1 MFDFKIIL
9 KNVFFKSIASRYGTS
24 VCLMQKC
31 KINDIKKLPNY
42 SNGWKGSLRSQNE
55 NCPARYVLT
64 PGLTFKKITIFPSV
78 PPGRSQSQT
87 HPEHTVRTRL
97 ISPSLNVWKNISKI
111 NTRTFSGSF
120 IIPCCNI
127 TGIAF
132 YDSYLAPT
140 HKHGTKPDP
149 RRALLART
157 WVCLFRQWPIRKR
170 TRWCPPQMQGSATEY
185 RDQARQSRDLSS
197 PQSTSWGQK

>member
-1 MFDFKIIL
+1 M
-9 KNVFFKSIASRYGTS
+9 VQAWA
-24 VCLMQKC
+24 MQKC
-31 KINDIKKLPNY
+31 KISDIKKLPNY

-127 TGIAF
+127 TGIAVHP
-132 YDSYLAPT
+132 DSYSISRPPTNTAPSQT
-140 HKHGTKPDP
+140 LGGHYWHVPGYVCFHSGPAVKEHDDAHHRCRDQQLSIETKPGKVETY
-149 RRALLART
+149 LLPKVLPA
-157 WVCLFRQWPIRKR
+157 VKNN
-170 TRWCPPQMQGSATEY
+170 
-185 RDQARQSRDLSS
+185 
-197 PQSTSWGQK
+197 ST